1 MNLHLTREEGRQLLS
16 QKKKPTNKYNAK
28 RVLLDGICF
37 DSKAEAN
44 YYAALKLREK
54 ANEVTDIELQ
64 RKYDLAPNGVHVAF
78 YVADFVFFDRL
89 LCRRRVVDVKGVS
102 TPAFRLKQKL
112 MKACFGIEVEV
123 IR

>member
-1 MNLHLTREEGRQLLS
+1 MNFHLTREQGQALLS
-16 QKKKPTNKYNAK
+16 QKKPINKYNAK

-64 RKYDLAPNGVHVAF
+64 RWYDLIVTASSSPGTGLISHSTI
-78 YVADFVFFDRL
+78 
-89 LCRRRVVDVKGVS
+89 VS
-102 TPAFRLKQKL
+102 CAIEELSMSKAWRPEILK
-112 MKACFGIEVEV
+112 
-123 IR
+123 